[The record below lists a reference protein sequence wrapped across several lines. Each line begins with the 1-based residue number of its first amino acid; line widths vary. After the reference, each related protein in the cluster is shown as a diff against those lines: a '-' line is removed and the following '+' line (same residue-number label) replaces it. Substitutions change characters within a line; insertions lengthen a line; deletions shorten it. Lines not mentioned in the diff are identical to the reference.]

1 MYEAILERN
10 NRIESAMAEVI
21 DFEELLANITA
32 KPVDGNNLVPYTI
45 RDLGRKFPFLDWVGF
60 FRHAFHDVGAK
71 LGEKVVRNL
80 DPCGFSRFDGTQK
93 F

>member
-21 DFEELLANITA
+21 DFEELLANITS

-45 RDLGRKFPFLDWVGF
+45 ADLGEKFPFLDWVGF
-60 FRHAFHDVGAK
+60 FKHAFRDVGAK
-71 LGEKVVRNL
+71 EGLEKVSFRI
-80 DPCGFSRFDGTQK
+80 
-93 F
+93 